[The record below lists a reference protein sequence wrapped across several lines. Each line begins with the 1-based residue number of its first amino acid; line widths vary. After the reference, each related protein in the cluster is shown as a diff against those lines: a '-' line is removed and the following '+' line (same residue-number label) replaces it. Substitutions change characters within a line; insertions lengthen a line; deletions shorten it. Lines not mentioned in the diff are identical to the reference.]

1 MRDTDR
7 RGFQHG
13 RMLVEDLVDLA
24 RIDLESG
31 DDDHLLFA
39 VDDEEVAVSVHADD
53 VAGVKP
59 AIAEREGRL
68 IGSLPVAVHEIGSAK
83 AQLAWLARRDLARPG
98 FDVDDLALDV
108 RHGDADRARLA
119 LALPRIRV

>member
-7 RGFQHG
+7 RCFQRG
-13 RMLVEDLVDLA
+13 RMLVEDLVNLA

-68 IGSLPVAVHEIGSAK
+68 IGSLPVAVHENGYAM
-83 AQLAWLARRDLARPG
+83 ALLPGLYLRDLARPG
-98 FDVDDLALDV
+98 ND
-108 RHGDADRARLA
+108 
-119 LALPRIRV
+119 I